1 MATVTGNERVE
12 ALKQEVRGVLPRSAA
27 RAERD
32 RLLIPGGTTRSR
44 FWWPIPIYI
53 DHGEGV
59 HVTDIDGRTYIDCN
73 LAFGPLILGHS
84 HPAVTGAIRDQLD
97 RGVLFGPANEWEA
110 DLAKMI
116 VDNVPGADMVS
127 FAGSGMEATLGALRL
142 ARAAT
147 GRQKV
152 AKFEGGF
159 HGMQD
164 FLHQSFN
171 SFGGPT
177 DQPETIPDSGGIT
190 DAVRDSVVALPFND
204 PVAFKLIEERADEI
218 ACVIVEPVQ
227 GGGGAIPVDEQFL
240 LGLSDVCSEHG
251 VLLILDE
258 VITGFRL
265 SPSGGAGM
273 YGVEPDLVAL
283 GKVIG
288 GGLGAG
294 AVAGRGKYLDLMRRG
309 VDGKAVGLGSTHA
322 ANPISMA
329 AGRAQLQVLL
339 GAPELYEQ
347 INRLGARM
355 RDGLSALLH
364 ELDIVGHVTGAGSIW
379 GIHFS
384 DRAPAS
390 IRDLTDANRWAARV
404 LPAYLLFEDVLM
416 SAPYHLGFLST
427 EHTEE
432 DIDTAIDGHRR
443 ALVRMTED
451 GWFPE

>member
-12 ALKQEVRGVLPRSAA
+12 QLKQEVRQELPKSAA

-32 RLLIPGGTTRSR
+32 GKLIPGGTTRSR
-44 FWWPIPIYI
+44 FWWPIPLYI
-53 DHGEGV
+53 DRGEGV
-59 HVTDIDGRTYIDCN
+59 RVTDIDGRTYIDCN
-73 LAFGPLILGHS
+73 LAFGPLILGHG
-84 HPAVTGAIRDQLD
+84 HPVVTAAISDQVD
-97 RGVLFGPANEWEA
+97 RGVLFGPSNEWES
-110 DLAKMI
+110 DLGRMI
-116 VDNVPGADMVS
+116 VDNVPGAEMVA
-127 FAGSGMEATLGALRL
+127 FAGSGMEATLGSLRL

-171 SFGGPT
+171 SFGGPASR
-177 DQPETIPDSGGIT
+177 PETIPDSGGIT

-204 PVAFKLIEERADEI
+204 PAAYKVIEQRAEEI

-227 GGGGAIPVDEQFL
+227 GGGGGIAIDHDFL
-240 LGLSDVCSEHG
+240 VGLSDVCSEHG

-265 SPSGGAGM
+265 GPSGGAGA

-294 AVAGRGKYLDLMRRG
+294 AVAGRAKYLDLMRRG
-309 VDGKAVGLGSTHA
+309 IAGKAVGMGSTHA

-329 AGRAQLQVLL
+329 AGRAQLEVLL
-339 GAPELYEQ
+339 GAPELYDHL
-347 INRLGARM
+347 NRIGAKL
-355 RDGLSALLH
+355 RDGLSALME
-364 ELDIVGHVTGAGSIW
+364 ELDIVCQVTGSGSIW
-379 GIHFS
+379 GIHFAEQ
-384 DRAPAS
+384 APTS
-390 IRDLTDANRWAARV
+390 IRDLTEANRWAARV
-404 LPAYLLFEDVLM
+404 MPAYLLFEGVLIA
-416 SAPYHLGFLST
+416 APYHLGFLST
-427 EHTEE
+427 EHTDE
-432 DIDTAIDGHRR
+432 DIDEVLDAHRR
-443 ALVRMTED
+443 ALSRMKED
-451 GWFPE
+451 GWFSS